1 MIMTMIT
8 RTLSRMTM
16 HLLLGMTMRITN
28 TVRQNWRRPVLDDFL
43 VRAGLAGV
51 GLALATGPLG
61 SFVVWRRMAYFGDA
75 TAHAAILGVAL
86 ALATDLPVVAGTL
99 IVALAMAVT
108 VSTLAARGWAMDT
121 TLGVLAHGALA
132 TGLVAVSFLPE
143 VRADL
148 SSWLFGDILA
158 VSRAD
163 LAFIW
168 GGAAAV
174 IGLLIWRWQGLLT
187 ATLNEELAQAAGL
200 RPDVE
205 RLVLTLALAL
215 TVAVAIKVVGALLIA
230 AMLII
235 PAAAARGLS
244 RTPEAMAMLA
254 AGIGSMSALGG
265 LGLSLWQDTPAGPS
279 IIVVAVMIFA
289 LVAGAGG
296 LRRVTG

>member
-8 RTLSRMTM
+8 RT
-16 HLLLGMTMRITN
+16 LLGMTMRITN